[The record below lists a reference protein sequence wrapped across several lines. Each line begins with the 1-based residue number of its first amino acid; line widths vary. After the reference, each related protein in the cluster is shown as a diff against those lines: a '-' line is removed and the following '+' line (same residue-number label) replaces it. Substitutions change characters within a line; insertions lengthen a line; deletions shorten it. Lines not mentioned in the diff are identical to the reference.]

1 MAPRGKY
8 VPWRSVSISD
18 KAAVRSDS
26 TWHTTTTERE
36 RGGGAEKVRK
46 GSERDLERGLT
57 GAGTTVRGD
66 GASGKKSTSR
76 WFHLAALL
84 AVRGRGQGQAL
95 DRAAGADAGRHDV
108 LVELGRLKYI
118 REERREGSVS
128 AWWVV

>member
-1 MAPRGKY
+1 

-26 TWHTTTTERE
+26 TCQEHTTTTERE
-36 RGGGAEKVRK
+36 RGGGAEEVRK
-46 GSERDLERGLT
+46 GSERELERGLT

-66 GASGKKSTSR
+66 GARGEESTSR

-108 LVELGRLKYI
+108 LVELGRLKYRG
-118 REERREGSVS
+118 RE
-128 AWWVV
+128 